1 MNSSP
6 HRGHTRPD
14 APGVSEPHWQ
24 CPEIFAERY
33 PPLVTI
39 RGGYIAEGDL
49 SAPWTTEGAYIRIC
63 IADRGIGFDEM
74 YLGKIFAIFQRLHT
88 QNEYEGTG
96 IGLAIVKKIVE
107 KHNGLISANSKPN
120 EGTTF
125 NIILPVRQSKTFVPD
140 ETPA

>member
-1 MNSSP
+1 
-6 HRGHTRPD
+6 
-14 APGVSEPHWQ
+14 
-24 CPEIFAERY
+24 
-33 PPLVTI
+33 
-39 RGGYIAEGDL
+39 
-49 SAPWTTEGAYIRIC
+49 
-63 IADRGIGFDEM
+63 M